1 MENIEEVKVKEKL
14 DLGPVW
20 KHLAFVGI
28 GWLGLSLIA
37 SIVAVIGESIVGKDI
52 TQGQQ
57 IGLNVAINLI
67 SYILV
72 AIIMLVISLKDVFSK
87 IIEQFKEKHAL
98 IDGIVYG
105 FLLLGA
111 GAAISVVTT
120 WLFGETDVNSNQSAI
135 EKMTENYPI
144 SLVIMTVIL
153 APIVEEFTYRLGVF
167 NLLRRKNRWVAYGV
181 SALIFGFIHFDFS
194 VDTAAALKTELIN
207 IPSYIISGLILCRAY
222 EKHQNIAT
230 SIIAHAI
237 NNGIAILSLLL
248 LS

>member
-1 MENIEEVKVKEKL
+1 MI
-14 DLGPVW
+14 
-20 KHLAFVGI
+20 
-28 GWLGLSLIA
+28 
-37 SIVAVIGESIVGKDI
+37 
-52 TQGQQ
+52 
-57 IGLNVAINLI
+57 
-67 SYILV
+67 
-72 AIIMLVISLKDVFSK
+72 
-87 IIEQFKEKHAL
+87 
-98 IDGIVYG
+98 
-105 FLLLGA
+105 
-111 GAAISVVTT
+111 
-120 WLFGETDVNSNQSAI
+120 
-135 EKMTENYPI
+135 
-144 SLVIMTVIL
+144 
-153 APIVEEFTYRLGVF
+153 RF